1 MSENFDLDTGKNIVD
16 ALKAGEEEKNL
27 LENEDTQELSDDS
40 FEEEAS
46 DDAALSESTE
56 ESYNLLENDA
66 FADFDENA
74 SKFDGELNQS
84 NGYNSNIFKENAQQ
98 HAVVENYANDIY
110 NFEVPNNVAVLK
122 KLIAKLPSGVTRQ
135 TGAMI
140 IKQTMEAL
148 GISMR
153 SVLQEA
159 QQLQDQLSTTTKE
172 CQATISEYKRQI
184 VTLEEQVQS
193 YKKQYNNL
201 NELVSLFIQ
210 TES

>member
-16 ALKAGEEEKNL
+16 ALKADDEMEALDLSEEVI
-27 LENEDTQELSDDS
+27 DSSDDD
-40 FEEEAS
+40 EQ
-46 DDAALSESTE
+46 
-56 ESYNLLENDA
+56 
-66 FADFDENA
+66 FADFEKEDSVAEENETDFVQEFE
-74 SKFDGELNQS
+74 SSSDTDTFDSTMKPSSDFEGNMVENLNT
-84 NGYNSNIFKENAQQ
+84 
-98 HAVVENYANDIY
+98 HAVVDKYASDLY

-135 TGAMI
+135 TGAQI

-148 GISMR
+148 GISMK

-159 QQLQDQLSTTTKE
+159 QQLQEQLSSSAKE

-184 VTLEEQVQS
+184 VTLEEQAQS

-210 TES
+210 TEN

>member
-16 ALKAGEEEKNL
+16 ALKADTEDEVLEVKEDAVELEAPEAEEDIMPTFADEEE
-27 LENEDTQELSDDS
+27 TT
-40 FEEEAS
+40 
-46 DDAALSESTE
+46 TE
-56 ESYNLLENDA
+56 
-66 FADFDENA
+66 
-74 SKFDGELNQS
+74 KFDS
-84 NGYNSNIFKENAQQ
+84 SMKPSSDFENNMVDDTFQ
-98 HAVVENYANDIY
+98 HAVVENYANDLY

-135 TGAMI
+135 TGAQI

-148 GISMR
+148 GISMK

-159 QQLQDQLSTTTKE
+159 QQLQEQLSSSTKE

-184 VTLEEQVQS
+184 VTLEEQAQS

-201 NELVSLFIQ
+201 NELVSLFIN
-210 TES
+210 TEN

>member
-16 ALKAGEEEKNL
+16 ALKADTENEELETAEEVEFEETDAKEEE
-27 LENEDTQELSDDS
+27 TVASDDELMPT
-40 FEEEAS
+40 FEEE
-46 DDAALSESTE
+46 E
-56 ESYNLLENDA
+56 EETS
-66 FADFDENA
+66 NA
-74 SKFDGELNQS
+74 SKFDSSMKPSSDFENNMVDELS
-84 NGYNSNIFKENAQQ
+84 N
-98 HAVVENYANDIY
+98 HAVVDKYASDLY

-135 TGAMI
+135 TGAQI

-148 GISMR
+148 GISMK

-159 QQLQDQLSTTTKE
+159 QQLQEQLSSSTKE

-184 VTLEEQVQS
+184 VTLEEQAQS

-210 TES
+210 TEN

>member
-16 ALKAGEEEKNL
+16 ALKAGEEEENL
-27 LENEDTQELSDDS
+27 LEKEDTHELSDDS

>member
-16 ALKAGEEEKNL
+16 ALKADTEDEVLEVKEDAVELEAPEAEEDVMPSFADEEE
-27 LENEDTQELSDDS
+27 TT
-40 FEEEAS
+40 
-46 DDAALSESTE
+46 TE
-56 ESYNLLENDA
+56 
-66 FADFDENA
+66 
-74 SKFDGELNQS
+74 KFDS
-84 NGYNSNIFKENAQQ
+84 SMKPSSDFENNMADDTFQ
-98 HAVVENYANDIY
+98 HAVVENYANDLY

-135 TGAMI
+135 TGAQI

-148 GISMR
+148 GISMK

-159 QQLQDQLSTTTKE
+159 QQLQEQLSSSTKE

-184 VTLEEQVQS
+184 VTLEEQAQS

-201 NELVSLFIQ
+201 NELVSLFIN
-210 TES
+210 TEN

>member
-16 ALKAGEEEKNL
+16 ALKADDEMEALDLNEEVIDSS
-27 LENEDTQELSDDS
+27 EDDEQFAD
-40 FEEEAS
+40 FEEEDSVEKENETDFAQEF
-46 DDAALSESTE
+46 ESTSDADTFDSTMKPSSDFE
-56 ESYNLLENDA
+56 GNMVENLNT
-66 FADFDENA
+66 
-74 SKFDGELNQS
+74 
-84 NGYNSNIFKENAQQ
+84 
-98 HAVVENYANDIY
+98 HAVVDKYASDLY

-135 TGAMI
+135 TGAQI

-148 GISMR
+148 GISMK

-159 QQLQDQLSTTTKE
+159 QQLQEQLSSSAKE

-184 VTLEEQVQS
+184 VTLEEQAQS

-210 TES
+210 TEN

>member
-1 MSENFDLDTGKNIVD
+1 MKPSSDFENNM
-16 ALKAGEEEKNL
+16 
-27 LENEDTQELSDDS
+27 
-40 FEEEAS
+40 
-46 DDAALSESTE
+46 
-56 ESYNLLENDA
+56 
-66 FADFDENA
+66 ADNVM
-74 SKFDGELNQS
+74 N
-84 NGYNSNIFKENAQQ
+84 
-98 HAVVENYANDIY
+98 HAVVDKYASDLY

-135 TGAMI
+135 TGAQI

-148 GISMR
+148 GISMK

-159 QQLQDQLSTTTKE
+159 QQLQEQLSSSTKE

-184 VTLEEQVQS
+184 VTLEEQAQS

-210 TES
+210 TEN

>member
-16 ALKAGEEEKNL
+16 ALKADTEDEVLEVKEDAVELETPEAEEDVMPTFAEEE
-27 LENEDTQELSDDS
+27 TT
-40 FEEEAS
+40 
-46 DDAALSESTE
+46 TE
-56 ESYNLLENDA
+56 
-66 FADFDENA
+66 
-74 SKFDGELNQS
+74 KFDS
-84 NGYNSNIFKENAQQ
+84 SMKPSSDFENNMADDTFQ
-98 HAVVENYANDIY
+98 HAVVENYANDLY

-135 TGAMI
+135 TGAQI

-148 GISMR
+148 GISMK

-159 QQLQDQLSTTTKE
+159 QQLQEQLSSSTKE

-184 VTLEEQVQS
+184 VTLEEQAQS

-201 NELVSLFIQ
+201 NELVSLFIN
-210 TES
+210 TEN

>member
-16 ALKAGEEEKNL
+16 ALKADAELEE
-27 LENEDTQELSDDS
+27 LEVEEVEFEETVETEDAVEETVEEDFTPTFEEDTEVNKFDSSMKPSSDFENNMSDD
-40 FEEEAS
+40 
-46 DDAALSESTE
+46 
-56 ESYNLLENDA
+56 LLN
-66 FADFDENA
+66 
-74 SKFDGELNQS
+74 
-84 NGYNSNIFKENAQQ
+84 
-98 HAVVENYANDIY
+98 HAVVDKYATELY

-135 TGAMI
+135 TGAQI

-148 GISMR
+148 GISMK

-159 QQLQDQLSTTTKE
+159 QQLQEQLSSSTKE

-184 VTLEEQVQS
+184 VTLEEQAQS

-210 TES
+210 TEN

>member
-16 ALKAGEEEKNL
+16 ALKADAEEDLELTEVESEELPAVENLTEEPEEEK
-27 LENEDTQELSDDS
+27 EEFLSN
-40 FEEEAS
+40 FES
-46 DDAALSESTE
+46 E
-56 ESYNLLENDA
+56 ESSEVETFDSTMKPSSDFENNMVENL
-66 FADFDENA
+66 
-74 SKFDGELNQS
+74 QT
-84 NGYNSNIFKENAQQ
+84 
-98 HAVVENYANDIY
+98 HAVVDKYANDLY

-135 TGAMI
+135 TGAQI

-148 GISMR
+148 GISMK

-159 QQLQDQLSTTTKE
+159 QALQEKLSSSTKE

-184 VTLEEQVQS
+184 VTLEEQAQS

-210 TES
+210 TEN

>member
-16 ALKAGEEEKNL
+16 ALKADA
-27 LENEDTQELSDDS
+27 ENEDLELTEEVIE
-40 FEEEAS
+40 FEEKTPVMDDFEAAEDVADEETSTFEDAYEDVANTGTFDSSMKPSS
-46 DDAALSESTE
+46 DF
-56 ESYNLLENDA
+56 ENNMA
-66 FADFDENA
+66 ETV
-74 SKFDGELNQS
+74 S
-84 NGYNSNIFKENAQQ
+84 N
-98 HAVVENYANDIY
+98 HAVVDKYANDLY

-135 TGAMI
+135 TGAQI

-148 GISMR
+148 GISMK

-159 QQLQDQLSTTTKE
+159 QQLQEQLSTSTKE

-184 VTLEEQVQS
+184 VTLEEQAQS

-210 TES
+210 TEN

>member
-16 ALKAGEEEKNL
+16 ALKADNGNEELNTAEAEDNNFADV
-27 LENEDTQELSDDS
+27 ENV
-40 FEEEAS
+40 EENTL
-46 DDAALSESTE
+46 D
-56 ESYNLLENDA
+56 ENDNFLSA
-66 FADFDENA
+66 FEDDNTDAN
-74 SKFDGELNQS
+74 KFDAS
-84 NGYNSNIFKENAQQ
+84 MKPSSDFENNMAEDVPT
-98 HAVVENYANDIY
+98 HAVVDKYANDLY

-135 TGAMI
+135 TGAQI

-159 QQLQDQLSTTTKE
+159 QQLQEQLSTSTKE

-184 VTLEEQVQS
+184 VTLEEQAQS

-210 TES
+210 TDN

>member
-16 ALKAGEEEKNL
+16 ALKAGEEEENL
-27 LENEDTQELSDDS
+27 LEKEDTQELSDDS

-148 GISMR
+148 GISMK

-159 QQLQDQLSTTTKE
+159 QQLQEQLSSSAKE

>member
-16 ALKAGEEEKNL
+16 ALKADTEDDVLEVKEDTVELDTTETQDDVMPTFADEEEP
-27 LENEDTQELSDDS
+27 
-40 FEEEAS
+40 
-46 DDAALSESTE
+46 STE
-56 ESYNLLENDA
+56 
-66 FADFDENA
+66 
-74 SKFDGELNQS
+74 KFDS
-84 NGYNSNIFKENAQQ
+84 SMKPSSDFENNMDDDFQ
-98 HAVVENYANDIY
+98 HAVVENYANDLY

-135 TGAMI
+135 TGAQI

-148 GISMR
+148 GISMK

-159 QQLQDQLSTTTKE
+159 QQLQGQLSASTKE

-184 VTLEEQVQS
+184 VTLEEQAQS

-201 NELVSLFIQ
+201 NELVSLFIN
-210 TES
+210 TDN

>member
-16 ALKAGEEEKNL
+16 ALKADT
-27 LENEDTQELSDDS
+27 ENEELTEDVEFEETDAKEETVASDDDLMPT
-40 FEEEAS
+40 FEEEETS
-46 DDAALSESTE
+46 
-56 ESYNLLENDA
+56 
-66 FADFDENA
+66 NA
-74 SKFDGELNQS
+74 SKFDSSMKPSSDFENNMVDDLS
-84 NGYNSNIFKENAQQ
+84 N
-98 HAVVENYANDIY
+98 HAVVDKYASDLY

-135 TGAMI
+135 TGAQI

-148 GISMR
+148 GISMK

-159 QQLQDQLSTTTKE
+159 QQLQEQLSSSTKE

-184 VTLEEQVQS
+184 VTLEEQAQS

-210 TES
+210 TEN

>member
-16 ALKAGEEEKNL
+16 ALKADTEDEVLEVKEDAVELEAPEAEEDVMPTFADEEE
-27 LENEDTQELSDDS
+27 TT
-40 FEEEAS
+40 
-46 DDAALSESTE
+46 TE
-56 ESYNLLENDA
+56 
-66 FADFDENA
+66 
-74 SKFDGELNQS
+74 KFDS
-84 NGYNSNIFKENAQQ
+84 SMKPSSDFENNMADDTFQ
-98 HAVVENYANDIY
+98 HAVVENYANDLY

-135 TGAMI
+135 TGAQI

-148 GISMR
+148 GISMK

-159 QQLQDQLSTTTKE
+159 QQLQEQLSSSTKE

-184 VTLEEQVQS
+184 VTLEEQAQS

-201 NELVSLFIQ
+201 NELVSLFIN
-210 TES
+210 TEN

>member
-16 ALKAGEEEKNL
+16 ALKAGTEDDVLEVKEDTVELDTTETQDDVMPTFADEEEP
-27 LENEDTQELSDDS
+27 
-40 FEEEAS
+40 
-46 DDAALSESTE
+46 STE
-56 ESYNLLENDA
+56 
-66 FADFDENA
+66 
-74 SKFDGELNQS
+74 KFDS
-84 NGYNSNIFKENAQQ
+84 SMKPSSDFENNMDDNFQ
-98 HAVVENYANDIY
+98 HAVVENYANDLY

-135 TGAMI
+135 TGAQI

-148 GISMR
+148 GISMK

-159 QQLQDQLSTTTKE
+159 QQLQEQLSASTKE

-184 VTLEEQVQS
+184 VTLEEQAQS

-201 NELVSLFIQ
+201 NELVSLFIN
-210 TES
+210 TDN

>member
-16 ALKAGEEEKNL
+16 ALKADT
-27 LENEDTQELSDDS
+27 ENEELELTEEVVD
-40 FEEEAS
+40 FEEETPVLEDFVAEDTVAEEIPDFEETYEEVSNTGTFDSSMKPSS
-46 DDAALSESTE
+46 DF
-56 ESYNLLENDA
+56 ENNMA
-66 FADFDENA
+66 ETV
-74 SKFDGELNQS
+74 S
-84 NGYNSNIFKENAQQ
+84 N
-98 HAVVENYANDIY
+98 HAVVDKYANDLY

-135 TGAMI
+135 TGAQI

-148 GISMR
+148 GISMK

-159 QQLQDQLSTTTKE
+159 QQLQEQLSTSTKE

-184 VTLEEQVQS
+184 VTLEEQAQS

-210 TES
+210 TEN

>member
-16 ALKAGEEEKNL
+16 ALKADAENDELEVKEEALDLSATTDEV
-27 LENEDTQELSDDS
+27 EDSEPVEEVSDD
-40 FEEEAS
+40 
-46 DDAALSESTE
+46 
-56 ESYNLLENDA
+56 
-66 FADFDENA
+66 FADDTTETSTFDSTMKPSSDFENNMT
-74 SKFDGELNQS
+74 DDVIN
-84 NGYNSNIFKENAQQ
+84 
-98 HAVVENYANDIY
+98 HAVVDKYASDLY

-135 TGAMI
+135 TGAQI

-148 GISMR
+148 GISMK

-159 QQLQDQLSTTTKE
+159 QQLQEQLSASTKE

-184 VTLEEQVQS
+184 VTLEEQAQS

-201 NELVSLFIQ
+201 NELVSLFIN
-210 TES
+210 TDN

>member
-16 ALKAGEEEKNL
+16 ALKADTEDKVLEVKEDAVELEAPEPEEDVMPTFADEEE
-27 LENEDTQELSDDS
+27 TT
-40 FEEEAS
+40 
-46 DDAALSESTE
+46 TE
-56 ESYNLLENDA
+56 
-66 FADFDENA
+66 
-74 SKFDGELNQS
+74 KFDS
-84 NGYNSNIFKENAQQ
+84 SMKPSSDFENNMADDTFQ
-98 HAVVENYANDIY
+98 HAVVENYANDLY

-135 TGAMI
+135 TGAQI

-148 GISMR
+148 GISMK

-159 QQLQDQLSTTTKE
+159 QQLQEQLSSSTKE

-184 VTLEEQVQS
+184 VTLEEQAQS

-201 NELVSLFIQ
+201 NELVSLFIN
-210 TES
+210 TEN

>member
-16 ALKAGEEEKNL
+16 ALKADTEETLTADESV
-27 LENEDTQELSDDS
+27 D
-40 FEEEAS
+40 FEET
-46 DDAALSESTE
+46 ESVE
-56 ESYNLLENDA
+56 LPD
-66 FADFDENA
+66 FADDLEEDSTVNTFDSTMKPSSDFQHNMVENV
-74 SKFDGELNQS
+74 
-84 NGYNSNIFKENAQQ
+84 EN
-98 HAVVENYANDIY
+98 HAVVDKYANDLY

-135 TGAMI
+135 TGAQI

-148 GISMR
+148 GISMK

-159 QQLQDQLSTTTKE
+159 QQLQEKLSSSTKE

-184 VTLEEQVQS
+184 VTLEEQAQS

-210 TES
+210 TEN

>member
-1 MSENFDLDTGKNIVD
+1 MKLNEEVSEDFNSDETSATEDLET
-16 ALKAGEEEKNL
+16 EEYE
-27 LENEDTQELSDDS
+27 
-40 FEEEAS
+40 
-46 DDAALSESTE
+46 ESTDVE
-56 ESYNLLENDA
+56 TFDSTMKPSSDFENNMVENL
-66 FADFDENA
+66 
-74 SKFDGELNQS
+74 QT
-84 NGYNSNIFKENAQQ
+84 
-98 HAVVENYANDIY
+98 HAVVDKYANDLY

-135 TGAMI
+135 TGAQI

-148 GISMR
+148 GISMK

-159 QQLQDQLSTTTKE
+159 QQLQEQLSSSAKE

-184 VTLEEQVQS
+184 VTLEEQAQS

-210 TES
+210 TEN

>member
-16 ALKAGEEEKNL
+16 ALKADTENEELETVEDVEFEETDAKEEETVASDDELMPTFEEEK
-27 LENEDTQELSDDS
+27 TS
-40 FEEEAS
+40 
-46 DDAALSESTE
+46 
-56 ESYNLLENDA
+56 
-66 FADFDENA
+66 NA
-74 SKFDGELNQS
+74 SKFDSSMKPSSDFENNMVDELS
-84 NGYNSNIFKENAQQ
+84 N
-98 HAVVENYANDIY
+98 HAVVDKYASDLY

-135 TGAMI
+135 TGAQI

-148 GISMR
+148 GISMK

-159 QQLQDQLSTTTKE
+159 QQLQEQLSSSTKE

-184 VTLEEQVQS
+184 VTLEEQAQS

-210 TES
+210 TEN

>member
-16 ALKAGEEEKNL
+16 ALKADTENEELETAEEVEFEETDAKEEE
-27 LENEDTQELSDDS
+27 TVASDDELMPT
-40 FEEEAS
+40 FEEEETS
-46 DDAALSESTE
+46 
-56 ESYNLLENDA
+56 
-66 FADFDENA
+66 NA
-74 SKFDGELNQS
+74 SKFDSSMKPSSDFENNMVDELS
-84 NGYNSNIFKENAQQ
+84 N
-98 HAVVENYANDIY
+98 HAVVDKYASDLY

-135 TGAMI
+135 TGAQI

-148 GISMR
+148 GISMK

-159 QQLQDQLSTTTKE
+159 QQLQEQLSSSTKE

-184 VTLEEQVQS
+184 VTLEEQAQS

-210 TES
+210 TEN

>member
-16 ALKAGEEEKNL
+16 ALKADT
-27 LENEDTQELSDDS
+27 ENEELTEDVEFEETDAKEETVASDDDLMPT
-40 FEEEAS
+40 FEEEETS
-46 DDAALSESTE
+46 
-56 ESYNLLENDA
+56 
-66 FADFDENA
+66 NA
-74 SKFDGELNQS
+74 SKFDSSMKPSSDFENNMVDELS
-84 NGYNSNIFKENAQQ
+84 N
-98 HAVVENYANDIY
+98 HAVVDKYASDLY

-135 TGAMI
+135 TGAQI

-148 GISMR
+148 GISMK

-159 QQLQDQLSTTTKE
+159 QQLQEQLSSSTKE

-184 VTLEEQVQS
+184 VTLEEQAQS

-210 TES
+210 TEN

>member
-16 ALKAGEEEKNL
+16 ALKADTEDEVLEVKEDAVELETPEAEEDVMPSFADEEE
-27 LENEDTQELSDDS
+27 TT
-40 FEEEAS
+40 
-46 DDAALSESTE
+46 TE
-56 ESYNLLENDA
+56 
-66 FADFDENA
+66 
-74 SKFDGELNQS
+74 KFDS
-84 NGYNSNIFKENAQQ
+84 SMKPSSDFENNMADDTFQ
-98 HAVVENYANDIY
+98 HAVVENYANDLY

-135 TGAMI
+135 TGAQI

-148 GISMR
+148 GISMK

-159 QQLQDQLSTTTKE
+159 QQLQEQLSSSTKE

-184 VTLEEQVQS
+184 VTLEEQAQS

-201 NELVSLFIQ
+201 NELVSLFIN
-210 TES
+210 TEN

>member
-16 ALKAGEEEKNL
+16 ALKADTEDEVLEVKEDAVELESPEAEEDVMPTFADEEE
-27 LENEDTQELSDDS
+27 TT
-40 FEEEAS
+40 
-46 DDAALSESTE
+46 TE
-56 ESYNLLENDA
+56 
-66 FADFDENA
+66 
-74 SKFDGELNQS
+74 KFDS
-84 NGYNSNIFKENAQQ
+84 SMKPSSDFENNMADDTFQ
-98 HAVVENYANDIY
+98 HAVVENYANDLY

-135 TGAMI
+135 TGAQI

-148 GISMR
+148 GISMK

-159 QQLQDQLSTTTKE
+159 QQLQEQLSSSTKE

-184 VTLEEQVQS
+184 VTLEEQAQS

-201 NELVSLFIQ
+201 NELVSLFIN
-210 TES
+210 TEN

>member
-16 ALKAGEEEKNL
+16 ALKADTEDEVLEVKEDAVELEAPEAEEDVMPSFADEEE
-27 LENEDTQELSDDS
+27 TT
-40 FEEEAS
+40 
-46 DDAALSESTE
+46 TE
-56 ESYNLLENDA
+56 
-66 FADFDENA
+66 
-74 SKFDGELNQS
+74 KFDS
-84 NGYNSNIFKENAQQ
+84 SMKPSSDFENNMADDTFQ
-98 HAVVENYANDIY
+98 HAVVENYANDLY

-135 TGAMI
+135 TGAQI

-148 GISMR
+148 GISMK

-159 QQLQDQLSTTTKE
+159 QQLQEQLSSSTKE

-184 VTLEEQVQS
+184 VTLEEQAQS

-201 NELVSLFIQ
+201 NELVSLFIN
-210 TES
+210 TDN

>member
-16 ALKAGEEEKNL
+16 ALKADNGNEELNTVEAEDNNFADV
-27 LENEDTQELSDDS
+27 ENV
-40 FEEEAS
+40 EENTL
-46 DDAALSESTE
+46 D
-56 ESYNLLENDA
+56 ENDNFLSA
-66 FADFDENA
+66 FEDDNTDAN
-74 SKFDGELNQS
+74 KFDAS
-84 NGYNSNIFKENAQQ
+84 MKPSSDFENNMAEDVPT
-98 HAVVENYANDIY
+98 HAVVDKYANDLY

-135 TGAMI
+135 TGAQI

-159 QQLQDQLSTTTKE
+159 QQLQEQLSTSTKE

-184 VTLEEQVQS
+184 VTLEEQAQS

-210 TES
+210 TDN

>member
-16 ALKAGEEEKNL
+16 ALKADTEDEVLEVKEDAVELEAPEAEEDIMPTFADEEE
-27 LENEDTQELSDDS
+27 TT
-40 FEEEAS
+40 
-46 DDAALSESTE
+46 TE
-56 ESYNLLENDA
+56 
-66 FADFDENA
+66 
-74 SKFDGELNQS
+74 KFDS
-84 NGYNSNIFKENAQQ
+84 SMKPSSDFENNMADDTFQ
-98 HAVVENYANDIY
+98 HAVVENYANDLY

-135 TGAMI
+135 TGAQI

-148 GISMR
+148 GISMK

-159 QQLQDQLSTTTKE
+159 QQLQEQLSSSTKE

-184 VTLEEQVQS
+184 VTLEEQAQS

-201 NELVSLFIQ
+201 NELVSLFIN
-210 TES
+210 TEN

>member
-16 ALKAGEEEKNL
+16 ALKADTEDEVLEVKEDAVELEAPEAEEDVMPTFTDEEEV
-27 LENEDTQELSDDS
+27 T
-40 FEEEAS
+40 
-46 DDAALSESTE
+46 TE
-56 ESYNLLENDA
+56 
-66 FADFDENA
+66 
-74 SKFDGELNQS
+74 KFDS
-84 NGYNSNIFKENAQQ
+84 SMKPSSDFENNMADDTFQ
-98 HAVVENYANDIY
+98 HAVVENYANDLY

-135 TGAMI
+135 TGAQI

-148 GISMR
+148 GISMK

-159 QQLQDQLSTTTKE
+159 QQLQEQLSSSTKE

-184 VTLEEQVQS
+184 VTLEEQAQS

-201 NELVSLFIQ
+201 NELVSLFIN
-210 TES
+210 TEN

>member
-16 ALKAGEEEKNL
+16 ALKADDS
-27 LENEDTQELSDDS
+27 ENEEMELTEDIEDFSSDEVVDYV
-40 FEEEAS
+40 E
-46 DDAALSESTE
+46 DESTE
-56 ESYNLLENDA
+56 DETENVALE
-66 FADFDENA
+66 DFEPAETVETFDSSMKPNSDFENNMTET
-74 SKFDGELNQS
+74 FS
-84 NGYNSNIFKENAQQ
+84 N
-98 HAVVENYANDIY
+98 HAVVDKYANDLY

-135 TGAMI
+135 TGAQI

-148 GISMR
+148 GISMK

-159 QQLQDQLSTTTKE
+159 QQLQEQLSSSTKE

-184 VTLEEQVQS
+184 VTLEEQAQS

-210 TES
+210 TEN

>member
-16 ALKAGEEEKNL
+16 ALKADDEMEALDLNEEVINSSE
-27 LENEDTQELSDDS
+27 EDEQFAD
-40 FEEEAS
+40 FEEEDSVEKENKTDFAQEF
-46 DDAALSESTE
+46 ESTSDADTFDSTMKPSSDFE
-56 ESYNLLENDA
+56 GNMVENLNT
-66 FADFDENA
+66 
-74 SKFDGELNQS
+74 
-84 NGYNSNIFKENAQQ
+84 
-98 HAVVENYANDIY
+98 HAVVDKYASDLY

-135 TGAMI
+135 TGAQI

-148 GISMR
+148 GISMK

-159 QQLQDQLSTTTKE
+159 QQLQEQLSSSAKE

-184 VTLEEQVQS
+184 VTLEEQAQS

-210 TES
+210 TEN

>member
-16 ALKAGEEEKNL
+16 ALKADTEDEVLEVKEDAVELETPEVEEDVIPTVAEEE
-27 LENEDTQELSDDS
+27 ETT
-40 FEEEAS
+40 
-46 DDAALSESTE
+46 TE
-56 ESYNLLENDA
+56 
-66 FADFDENA
+66 
-74 SKFDGELNQS
+74 KFDS
-84 NGYNSNIFKENAQQ
+84 SMKPSSDFENNMADDTFQ
-98 HAVVENYANDIY
+98 HAVVENYANDLY

-135 TGAMI
+135 TGAQI

-148 GISMR
+148 GISMK

-159 QQLQDQLSTTTKE
+159 QQLQEQLSSSTKE

-184 VTLEEQVQS
+184 VTLEEQAQS

-201 NELVSLFIQ
+201 NELVSLFIN
-210 TES
+210 TEN

>member
-16 ALKAGEEEKNL
+16 ALKAGEEEENL
-27 LENEDTQELSDDS
+27 LEKEDTQELSDDS

>member
-16 ALKAGEEEKNL
+16 ALKADT
-27 LENEDTQELSDDS
+27 ENEELELTEEVEFEETEEVQEPEV
-40 FEEEAS
+40 EEEA
-46 DDAALSESTE
+46 E
-56 ESYNLLENDA
+56 ELVSS
-66 FADFDENA
+66 FDEVSDAN
-74 SKFDGELNQS
+74 KFDGSMKPSSDFENNMADDLS
-84 NGYNSNIFKENAQQ
+84 N
-98 HAVVENYANDIY
+98 HAIVDKYATDLY

-135 TGAMI
+135 TGAQI

-148 GISMR
+148 GISMK

-159 QQLQDQLSTTTKE
+159 QQLQEQLSSSTKE

-184 VTLEEQVQS
+184 VTLEEQAQS

-210 TES
+210 TEN

>member
-16 ALKAGEEEKNL
+16 ALKADSETDALELTEEVSEEL
-27 LENEDTQELSDDS
+27 PSYESITDEPQNEDIEPE
-40 FEEEAS
+40 FEE
-46 DDAALSESTE
+46 
-56 ESYNLLENDA
+56 
-66 FADFDENA
+66 
-74 SKFDGELNQS
+74 
-84 NGYNSNIFKENAQQ
+84 NSNAETFDSSMKPSSDFENNMVENFQT
-98 HAVVENYANDIY
+98 HAVVDKYANDLY

-135 TGAMI
+135 TGAQI

-148 GISMR
+148 GISMK

-159 QQLQDQLSTTTKE
+159 QQLQEQLSSSAKE

-184 VTLEEQVQS
+184 VTLEEQAQS

-210 TES
+210 TEN

>member
-16 ALKAGEEEKNL
+16 ALKADSEEELNL
-27 LENEDTQELSDDS
+27 TEETNEDFVEEVPVEEDL
-40 FEEEAS
+40 EEETLDAPLEDFEAVS
-46 DDAALSESTE
+46 DVETFDSSMKP
-56 ESYNLLENDA
+56 SSDFENNM
-66 FADFDENA
+66 ADTV
-74 SKFDGELNQS
+74 LN
-84 NGYNSNIFKENAQQ
+84 
-98 HAVVENYANDIY
+98 HAVVDKYASDLY

-135 TGAMI
+135 TGAQI

-148 GISMR
+148 GISMK

-159 QQLQDQLSTTTKE
+159 QQLQEQLSSSTKE

-210 TES
+210 TDN